1 MTIRNIGSER
11 ELKKAL
17 DTYAA
22 DVMVFNFHAP
32 WCGACA
38 QAEPLYHELATDSER
53 PRRGQSTRARRNSPA
68 ARLFSVNVEANKR
81 IAAMFNVTRMPTFYL
96 VHQHNVVGKLEGAT
110 HGLWKLRAAIKKALL
125 QAKRTQ

>member
-1 MTIRNIGSER
+1 MLLAPFLPYLQCNITPKKKIVALPSKQPHLQLKSRHPSIMTIRSIGSER
-11 ELKKAL
+11 ELKNAL

-38 QAEPLYHELATDSER
+38 QAEPLYHELVTDSER

-68 ARLFSVNVEANKR
+68 S
-81 IAAMFNVTRMPTFYL
+81 
-96 VHQHNVVGKLEGAT
+96 
-110 HGLWKLRAAIKKALL
+110 
-125 QAKRTQ
+125 